1 MEYHF
6 FLLIFFSFFL
16 QSDYWTKNY
25 EYFSEK
31 SIIKLGI
38 SQGFCLA
45 FLLFSIDLTDLFCE
59 LEDRNIASYTDDIDP
74 YSCANYNQT
83 IMSKLKFISGKLFC
97 WFQYNLKTNP
107 GKCHLILSS
116 NTPND
121 VSIDDALLRTSTKL
135 IAFTKES

>member
-16 QSDYWTKNY
+16 QLDYWTKNNQC
-25 EYFSEK
+25 FSEN
-31 SIIKLGI
+31 SIIKLGV
-38 SQGFCLA
+38 SQGLSLA
-45 FLLFSIDLTDLFCE
+45 FLLFNIDLTDLFYE

-74 YSCANYNQT
+74 YFCTNYNQT
-83 IMSKLKFISGKLFC
+83 IISKLKFISGKSFC

-121 VSIDDALLRTSTKL
+121 VSVDDALLRTSTKL